1 MLSYLYM
8 MQEAWGKGLNAHILA
23 WVHHTGQ
30 KFFIY
35 TRFKPTLNAK
45 TGIDLSGRKMRSTRL
60 YNAFF
65 KAMGATPVV
74 IAPSDVYASL
84 ERGVVQGLAWP
95 WGSIGKYGWQRFLKY
110 RIDPGFFGA
119 TLITMVNK
127 KKWAGL
133 SDSQRAILTKQAQ
146 VYQTTSDALIIK
158 KAHVDDAAL
167 KKAGVKFLELKGDVR
182 EAYIKTIYS
191 SKWAENDNLN
201 KKGKFIIDYEKLKAK
216 MYSGPGS

>member
-1 MLSYLYM
+1 MALRIETFSNRD
-8 MQEAWGKGLNAHILA
+8 GG
-23 WVHHTGQ
+23 
-30 KFFIY
+30 
-35 TRFKPTLNAK
+35 
-45 TGIDLSGRKMRSTRL
+45 
-60 YNAFF
+60 NAFF

-167 KKAGVKFLELKGDVR
+167 KKAGVKFYVLKPI
-182 EAYIKTIYS
+182 A
-191 SKWAENDNLN
+191 A
-201 KKGKFIIDYEKLKAK
+201 EKLQKVANALLHPEDA
-216 MYSGPGS
+216 S